1 MLVLQ
6 IFSVTSSLVHIRQ
19 CLFFFLIFNRYF
31 VTVNLLLVI
40 VFDLSHSET
49 KMGMRCCGMMSLL

>member
-1 MLVLQ
+1 MLVFQ
-6 IFSVTSSLVHIRQ
+6 ILPVTSSLVHIRQ
-19 CLFFFLIFNRYF
+19 CLFFFFYRYF
-31 VTVNLLLVI
+31 VIVNLLLVI